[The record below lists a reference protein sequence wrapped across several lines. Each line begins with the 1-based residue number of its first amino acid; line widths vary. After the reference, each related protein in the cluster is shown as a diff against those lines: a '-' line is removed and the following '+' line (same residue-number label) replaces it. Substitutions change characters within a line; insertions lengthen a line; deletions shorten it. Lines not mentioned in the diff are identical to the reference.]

1 MRFTTALSTLL
12 CRSLLVAT
20 FLFSGCQSKPLAI
33 PPVYHSDLADAVNYI
48 ADTLAM
54 QISPQDL
61 KNAKEVP
68 VDLFFNEHSADEATS
83 SKVLQRQMIAAMS
96 SRMQDASFLQLNTQ
110 NIQHTKWVALAG
122 YTNVKSEEAGKPG
135 NWVRLKIVLA
145 DVKTGTSVARVVTY
159 LDAKQFDATPTRF
172 FKDAPMYLT
181 DVAHQE
187 RNAVLSGDKR
197 PLGDG
202 MRLRAELGEAIKAY
216 ETGQYADAET
226 RFIRIVKIAPS
237 NTGALSGLYQAL
249 WAQGKKSE
257 AEKVF
262 GQLVAVGIDAGKL
275 SIKLLF
281 KLNSIEFIEESDL
294 SQQYQIWLKA
304 IAKIV
309 AENKTCLNITGH
321 ASASGSVDYNE
332 KLSLS
337 RASRIVSRMQR
348 ITPSSDK
355 NLTAFGKGSSEAIV
369 GTGENNAT
377 DAIDRRVEFAVRSC
391 D

>member
-1 MRFTTALSTLL
+1 MKFYSVVFAILF
-12 CRSLLVAT
+12 RSLFFAIF
-20 FLFSGCQSKPLAI
+20 FLAGCQTKPLAE
-33 PPVYHSDLADAVNYI
+33 PQVYHPDLAGAINFI
-48 ADTLAM
+48 ADTLAS
-54 QISPQDL
+54 QIPLSENV
-61 KNAKEVP
+61 KNVP
-68 VDLFFNEHSADEATS
+68 VDLFFNEYSAEEAIS
-83 SKVLQRQMIAAMS
+83 SKILQRQLIAALS
-96 SRMQDASFLQLNTQ
+96 SRIQNTNFSQLNTQ
-110 NIQHTKWVALAG
+110 NIQNAKWVALAG
-122 YTNVKSEEAGKPG
+122 YTNIKPEEAGRAG
-135 NWVRLKIVLA
+135 NWIRLKVVLA

-187 RNAVLSGDKR
+187 RNAVLSGEKR

-202 MRLRAELGEAIKAY
+202 LRFRAELGEAIKAY
-216 ETGQYADAET
+216 EAGQYADAEM
-226 RFIRIVKIAPS
+226 RFTHIIKVAPN

-257 AEKVF
+257 AEKIF
-262 GQLVAVGIDAGKL
+262 GKLVTVGIDAGKL

-281 KLNSIEFIEESDL
+281 KLNSIEFIEEGDL

-304 IAKIV
+304 ITKIV

-321 ASASGSVDYNE
+321 ASASGSADYNE
-332 KLSLS
+332 KLSLL